1 MGRIFEAGRVFED
14 TAGRIVADGKLHFYT
29 TNTTTRKNTFSD
41 SAETT
46 ANANPITLGSDGRTP
61 AEIFGSG
68 TYTVTLKDVN
78 GATVW
83 SNDDVKPANTADAAD
98 VTFTPSWGTAER
110 SVEAVLDTNVFNVLD
125 YASGVGA
132 GSDDRDAIQ
141 GTIDHAESNGGGVVW
156 LPPQSQPY
164 LISDF
169 IKVTE
174 PGVVLKGGGGYLGDI
189 FHATDASQIN
199 PFGSVI
205 KLMDGST
212 LTEHPTNTGDYPII
226 WFQYTGTDTGAR
238 WGGGIEH
245 LVIWGNRVKTGGTNP
260 TLSGATANN
269 SRGIGLY
276 LEGLRNAFFSNVV
289 FAHCA
294 DKGLKTAT
302 GTVGVEKS
310 FGGSSFINCKFLAN
324 ANEGARM
331 TGGDV
336 SFSDCSF
343 GYNGSNGLYMNGG
356 KIVTGCRSWDNF
368 AHGIV
373 LDGTTDVTVVGS
385 HAYDNQGAGI
395 RTAANEERFAIVGCT
410 TQDNG
415 KDSTTYPDTERAG
428 VYVNGASHG
437 IVADLLT
444 SNKHEDGLTSGQEY
458 GVYVE
463 NSASI
468 VSLVNIRDGVLP
480 GSDQTNPN
488 ATALI
493 GNEADS
499 EAKTIASGVLT
510 ITKDRH
516 TVTVE
521 TESSPDDVD
530 TINGGFLGQELT
542 LSPTDSSDDV
552 ILRDGTGNLR
562 LKGDFAMGH
571 AQDYIRLR
579 YDGTNWHELWRTN
592 TGNGFPAYTRT
603 GPGAIDLGYRIVY
616 LVTTGADDAIT
627 LAAGFPGQ
635 EMHIVMTTDG
645 GDGVLT
651 CSSLLDAVGNII
663 TFSNANDWV
672 DLKYINS
679 NWVVVASSAT
689 TASGTPALS

>member
-110 SVEAVLDTNVFNVLD
+110 SVEDVLNTNVFNVLD
-125 YASGVGA
+125 YAPGVGA

-156 LPPQSQPY
+156 FPPQSQPY

-169 IKVTE
+169 IKVTD

-189 FHATDASQIN
+189 YHATDASQIT
-199 PFGSVI
+199 PYGSVI

-212 LTEHPTNTGDYPII
+212 LTEHSSNTGDYPII

-245 LVIWGNRVKTGGTNP
+245 LVIWGNRVKTGGTAPN
-260 TLSGATANN
+260 LSTATDNNAN
-269 SRGIGLY
+269 GIGLY
-276 LEGLRNAFFSNVV
+276 LEGIRNAHFKNMLI
-289 FAHCA
+289 AHCA
-294 DKGLKTAT
+294 DKGMKTVT
-302 GTVGVEKS
+302 GTVGVAKS
-310 FGGSSFINCKFLAN
+310 FGGSTFVACAFHAN
-324 ANEGARM
+324 GDEGARM
-331 TGGDV
+331 SGGDTA
-336 SFSDCSF
+336 FTDCSF
-343 GYNGSNGLYMNGG
+343 GFNGSNGLYMNGG
-356 KIVTGCRSWDNF
+356 KIVNGCRFWDNF
-368 AHGIV
+368 AHGIQM
-373 LDGTTDVTVVGS
+373 DGGSDLTVIGS
-385 HAYDNQGAGI
+385 QAYDNQGAGI
-395 RTAANEERFAIVGCT
+395 KVAVNEERFAIIGCT

-415 KDSTTYPDTERAG
+415 KDSTTYTDAERAG
-428 VYVNGASHG
+428 VYVNGPSYG
-437 IVADLLT
+437 IVSDLLT
-444 SNKHEDGLTSGQEY
+444 SNKQEDGLTSGQEY
-458 GVYVE
+458 GIYVQD
-463 NSASI
+463 SAS
-468 VSLVNIRDGVLP
+468 VVHLHNIRDGIVA
-480 GSDQTNPN
+480 GSSSTNPN

-493 GNEADS
+493 ENEADS
-499 EAKTIASGVLT
+499 SALTIASGV
-510 ITKDRH
+510 ITVTQDKH

-521 TESSPDDVD
+521 TASSPDDLD

-542 LSPTDSSDDV
+542 LSPSDSNDDV
-552 ILRDGTGNLR
+552 ILRDDTGNMKLR
-562 LKGDFAMGH
+562 GDFAMGH
-571 AQDYIRLR
+571 SQDYIRLR
-579 YDGTNWHELWRTN
+579 YDGNNWHELWRTN
-592 TGNGFPAYTRT
+592 TGNGFPVYTRT
-603 GPGAIDLGYRIVY
+603 GPGAIDLGYRVVY
-616 LVTTGADDAIT
+616 IVTTGADDAIT
-627 LAAGFPGQ
+627 LAAGVPGQ

-651 CSSLLDAVGNII
+651 CSNLLDAASNII

-672 DLKYINS
+672 DLRFINS
-679 NWVVVASSAT
+679 KWVVVAQSAT
-689 TASGTPALS
+689 TPVLS